1 MRRVK
6 NLVIGGIQS
15 KVFNLIL
22 VTVILLTAAFTAVS
36 VYHNNMLANLAA
48 ESGEKQKTAISDI
61 TDSVMKTVVEQSM
74 GRATELESY
83 LADEMFHGL
92 QTRVQMLGEYATKLL
107 SDPDQYP
114 RVTYAAPDPT
124 REGEIAAQLIVAE
137 GVDIRNTELA
147 DRIGLIANMTDLMNS
162 LYGVSEQT
170 NSCFIA
176 LPDGVFLVTDDRPE
190 AKFDANG
197 TPIGYDPRTRP
208 WYQLAVEKGGIAF
221 TDVETDA
228 FTGDIGIVCAMP
240 VYRDQKLVAVVGSD
254 LFLTSMQAAIQAS
267 DSEGGFQFVV
277 NQNGHVV
284 FSPKTE
290 GILQVEESTEALD
303 LRQSGN
309 EDLSALVSDA
319 LQAETQ
325 VRHIDLDDGSYY
337 MVGSPM
343 GTVGWALI
351 SAFSEQVAAQPITEM
366 QESYEQIQQEA
377 VTTYRSNINRSR
389 NRTLLILLLILLVL
403 LANALVLGKRI
414 VKPLNSITKRIFEL
428 NESNLEFKM
437 EDTFRTGDEI
447 QTLAESFADL
457 SHKTVVYMDQVR
469 NVTAEKERIG
479 TELRMANQ
487 IQESVLPNIFPAFP
501 DREEFDIYATMD
513 PAKEVGGDFYDFFL
527 IDKDHLGIVI
537 ADVSG
542 KGVPAALFMMASK
555 IILQSCAMLGR
566 SPAEILT
573 RTNEAICS
581 NNRMEMFVTVW
592 FGILD
597 LKTGLIT
604 GANAGHEYPAVK
616 RGEGYELFKTKHGM
630 VIGAME
636 NVTYSEYRLQLQP
649 GDRLFLYT
657 DGLPEATDASEE
669 MFGVNRVLDVLNENT
684 QCSVTDTLVR
694 MTEAVSEFVD
704 GAEQFDDLTMLC
716 LEYKGRKVKK
726 EDSETG

>member
-1 MRRVK
+1 M
-6 NLVIGGIQS
+6 IGGIEN
-15 KVFNLIL
+15 KVLNLIL
-22 VTVILLTAAFTAVS
+22 VTVIILAAAFFSVTAYNS
-36 VYHNNMLANLAA
+36 SMLAKLTEQTNQKQLDAITSSTA
-48 ESGEKQKTAISDI
+48 EMIDQVVDGTMARTTQLGALI
-61 TDSVMKTVVEQSM
+61 TD
-74 GRATELESY
+74 ELF
-83 LADEMFHGL
+83 DGL
-92 QTRVQMLGEYATKLL
+92 GVRVNMLGEYAGKLF
-107 SDPDQYP
+107 SGDVDVRPVPYK
-114 RVTYAAPDPT
+114 APDPEK
-124 REGEIAAQLIVAE
+124 EGEVRAQLI
-137 GVDIRNTELA
+137 LA
-147 DRIGLIANMTDLMNS
+147 DGVKLTPHLKQRLGIAANMSDMMIS
-162 LYGVSEQT
+162 LFGASEVT

-176 LPDGVFLVTDDRPE
+176 LPEGVFLVADDRPQSKYDE
-190 AKFDANG
+190 SG
-197 TPIGYDPRTRP
+197 EMISYDPRTRP
-208 WYQLAVEKGGIAF
+208 WYQQAVEAGELIF
-221 TDVETDA
+221 TDTEFDA

-240 VYRDQKLVAVVGSD
+240 VYRDGKLVAVVGSD

-351 SAFSEQVAAQPITEM
+351 SAYSEQVAAQPITEM

-389 NRTLLILLLILLVL
+389 NRTLLILLLILLIL
-403 LANALVLGKRI
+403 LANALILGKKI
-414 VKPLNSITKRIFEL
+414 VKPLNSITQRIFEL

>member
-1 MRRVK
+1 M
-6 NLVIGGIQS
+6 IGGIEN
-15 KVFNLIL
+15 KVLNLIL
-22 VTVILLTAAFTAVS
+22 VTVIILAAAFFSVTAYNS
-36 VYHNNMLANLAA
+36 SMLAKLTEQTNQKQLDAITSSTA
-48 ESGEKQKTAISDI
+48 EMIDQVVDGTMARTTQLGALI
-61 TDSVMKTVVEQSM
+61 TD
-74 GRATELESY
+74 ELF
-83 LADEMFHGL
+83 DGL
-92 QTRVQMLGEYATKLL
+92 GVRVNMLGEYAEKLF
-107 SDPDQYP
+107 SGDVDVRPIPYK
-114 RVTYAAPDPT
+114 APDPEK
-124 REGEIAAQLIVAE
+124 EGEVRAQLI
-137 GVDIRNTELA
+137 LA
-147 DRIGLIANMTDLMNS
+147 DGVKLTPHLKQRLGIAANMSDMMIS
-162 LYGVSEQT
+162 LFGASDVT

-176 LPDGVFLVTDDRPE
+176 LPEGAFLVADDRPQSKYDE
-190 AKFDANG
+190 SG
-197 TPIGYDPRTRP
+197 EMISYDPRTRP
-208 WYQLAVEKGGIAF
+208 WYQQAVEAGELIF
-221 TDVETDA
+221 TDTEIDA

>member
-1 MRRVK
+1 M
-6 NLVIGGIQS
+6 IGGIEN
-15 KVFNLIL
+15 KVLNLIL
-22 VTVILLTAAFTAVS
+22 VTVIILAAAFFSVTAYNS
-36 VYHNNMLANLAA
+36 SMLAKLTEQTNQKQLDAITSSTA
-48 ESGEKQKTAISDI
+48 EMIDQVVDGTMARTTQLGALI
-61 TDSVMKTVVEQSM
+61 TD
-74 GRATELESY
+74 ELF
-83 LADEMFHGL
+83 DGL
-92 QTRVQMLGEYATKLL
+92 GVRVNMLGEYAGKLF
-107 SDPDQYP
+107 SGDVDVRPVPYK
-114 RVTYAAPDPT
+114 APDPEK
-124 REGEIAAQLIVAE
+124 EGEVRAQLI
-137 GVDIRNTELA
+137 LA
-147 DRIGLIANMTDLMNS
+147 DGVKLTPHLKQRLGIAANMSDMMIS
-162 LYGVSEQT
+162 LFGASEVT

-176 LPDGVFLVTDDRPE
+176 LPEGVFLVADDRPQSKYDE
-190 AKFDANG
+190 SG
-197 TPIGYDPRTRP
+197 EMISYDPRTRP
-208 WYQLAVEKGGIAF
+208 WYQQAVEAGELIF
-221 TDVETDA
+221 TDTEIDA

-240 VYRDQKLVAVVGSD
+240 VYRDGKLVAVVGSD

-319 LQAETQ
+319 LKAETQ

-351 SAFSEQVAAQPITEM
+351 SAYSEQVAAQPITEM

-403 LANALVLGKRI
+403 LANALILGKKI
-414 VKPLNSITKRIFEL
+414 VKPLNSITQRIFEL

-597 LKTGLIT
+597 LNTGLIT

>member
-1 MRRVK
+1 M
-6 NLVIGGIQS
+6 IGGIEN
-15 KVFNLIL
+15 KVLNLIL
-22 VTVILLTAAFTAVS
+22 VTVIILAAAFFAVTAYNS
-36 VYHNNMLANLAA
+36 RMLAKLTEQTNQKQLDAITTSTA
-48 ESGEKQKTAISDI
+48 EMIDQVVDSTMARTTELGAKI
-61 TDSVMKTVVEQSM
+61 TD
-74 GRATELESY
+74 EL
-83 LADEMFHGL
+83 FNGL
-92 QTRVQMLGEYATKLL
+92 GVRVNMLGEYAGKLF
-107 SDPDQYP
+107 SGDVDVRPVPYK
-114 RVTYAAPDPT
+114 APDPEK
-124 REGEIAAQLIVAE
+124 EGEVRAQLI
-137 GVDIRNTELA
+137 LA
-147 DRIGLIANMTDLMNS
+147 DGVKLTPHLKQRLGIAANMSDMMIS
-162 LYGVSEQT
+162 LFGASEVT

-176 LPDGVFLVTDDRPE
+176 LPEGAFLVADDRPQSKYDE
-190 AKFDANG
+190 SG
-197 TPIGYDPRTRP
+197 ELISYDPRTRP
-208 WYQLAVEKGGIAF
+208 WYQQAVEAGELIF
-221 TDVETDA
+221 TDTEIDA

-240 VYRDQKLVAVVGSD
+240 VYRDEKLVAVVGSD
-254 LFLTSMQAAIQAS
+254 LFLTTMQAAIQAS
-267 DSEGGFQFVV
+267 DSQGGFQFVV

-309 EDLSALVSDA
+309 EDLAALVSDA
-319 LQAETQ
+319 LKAETQ

-351 SAFSEQVAAQPITEM
+351 SAYSEQVAAQPVTEM

-377 VTTYRSNINRSR
+377 VTTYRSNIKRSR

-403 LANALVLGKRI
+403 LANALVLGKKI

-447 QTLAESFADL
+447 QTLAESFADI

-469 NVTAEKERIG
+469 SVTAEKERIG

-527 IDKDHLGIVI
+527 IDRDHLGIVI

-597 LKTGLIT
+597 LNTGLIT

-616 RGEGYELFKTKHGM
+616 RGDRYELYKTKHGM

-716 LEYKGRKVKK
+716 LEYKGRKVEK

>member
-1 MRRVK
+1 M
-6 NLVIGGIQS
+6 IGGIEN
-15 KVFNLIL
+15 KVLNLIL
-22 VTVILLTAAFTAVS
+22 VTVIILAAAFFSVTAYNS
-36 VYHNNMLANLAA
+36 SMLAKLTEQTNQKQLDAITSSTA
-48 ESGEKQKTAISDI
+48 EMIDQVVDGTMARTTQLGALI
-61 TDSVMKTVVEQSM
+61 TD
-74 GRATELESY
+74 ELF
-83 LADEMFHGL
+83 DGL
-92 QTRVQMLGEYATKLL
+92 GVRVNMLGEYAEKLF
-107 SDPDQYP
+107 SGDVDVRPIPYK
-114 RVTYAAPDPT
+114 APDPEK
-124 REGEIAAQLIVAE
+124 EGEVRAQLI
-137 GVDIRNTELA
+137 LA
-147 DRIGLIANMTDLMNS
+147 DGVKLTPHLKQRLGIAANMSDMMIS
-162 LYGVSEQT
+162 LFGASDVT

-176 LPDGVFLVTDDRPE
+176 LPEGAFLVADDRPRSKYDE
-190 AKFDANG
+190 SG
-197 TPIGYDPRTRP
+197 EMISYDPRTRP
-208 WYQLAVEKGGIAF
+208 WYQQAVEAGELIF
-221 TDVETDA
+221 TDTEIDA

-566 SPAEILT
+566 SPAEVLT

-597 LKTGLIT
+597 LNTGLIT

-616 RGEGYELFKTKHGM
+616 SGDHYELYKTKHGM
-630 VIGAME
+630 VIGAMD
-636 NVTYSEYRLQLQP
+636 NVTYTEHHMQLQP
-649 GDRLFLYT
+649 GDRVFLYT

-669 MFGVNRVLDVLNENT
+669 MFGVKRVLDVLNENP
-684 QCSVTDTLVR
+684 QRSVTDTLVR

-716 LEYKGRKVKK
+716 LEYKGRKATKK
-726 EDSETG
+726 DSETG

>member
-1 MRRVK
+1 
-6 NLVIGGIQS
+6 
-15 KVFNLIL
+15 
-22 VTVILLTAAFTAVS
+22 
-36 VYHNNMLANLAA
+36 
-48 ESGEKQKTAISDI
+48 
-61 TDSVMKTVVEQSM
+61 
-74 GRATELESY
+74 
-83 LADEMFHGL
+83 
-92 QTRVQMLGEYATKLL
+92 
-107 SDPDQYP
+107 
-114 RVTYAAPDPT
+114 
-124 REGEIAAQLIVAE
+124 
-137 GVDIRNTELA
+137 
-147 DRIGLIANMTDLMNS
+147 
-162 LYGVSEQT
+162 
-170 NSCFIA
+170 
-176 LPDGVFLVTDDRPE
+176 
-190 AKFDANG
+190 
-197 TPIGYDPRTRP
+197 
-208 WYQLAVEKGGIAF
+208 
-221 TDVETDA
+221 
-228 FTGDIGIVCAMP
+228 
-240 VYRDQKLVAVVGSD
+240 
-254 LFLTSMQAAIQAS
+254 
-267 DSEGGFQFVV
+267 
-277 NQNGHVV
+277 
-284 FSPKTE
+284 
-290 GILQVEESTEALD
+290 
-303 LRQSGN
+303 
-309 EDLSALVSDA
+309 
-319 LQAETQ
+319 
-325 VRHIDLDDGSYY
+325 
-337 MVGSPM
+337 M

-351 SAFSEQVAAQPITEM
+351 SAYSEQVAAQPITEM

-389 NRTLLILLLILLVL
+389 NRTLLILLLILLIL
-403 LANALVLGKRI
+403 LANALILGKKI
-414 VKPLNSITKRIFEL
+414 VKPLNSITQRIFEL

>member
-1 MRRVK
+1 M
-6 NLVIGGIQS
+6 IGGIEN
-15 KVFNLIL
+15 KVLNLIL
-22 VTVILLTAAFTAVS
+22 VTVIILAAAFFSVTAYNS
-36 VYHNNMLANLAA
+36 SMLAKLTEQTNQKQLDAITSSTA
-48 ESGEKQKTAISDI
+48 EMIDQVVDGTMARTTQLGALI
-61 TDSVMKTVVEQSM
+61 TD
-74 GRATELESY
+74 ELF
-83 LADEMFHGL
+83 DGL
-92 QTRVQMLGEYATKLL
+92 GVRVNMLGEYAGKLF
-107 SDPDQYP
+107 SGDVDVRPVPYK
-114 RVTYAAPDPT
+114 APDPEK
-124 REGEIAAQLIVAE
+124 EGEVRAQLI
-137 GVDIRNTELA
+137 LA
-147 DRIGLIANMTDLMNS
+147 DGVKLTPHLKQRLGIAANMSDMMIS
-162 LYGVSEQT
+162 LFGASEVT

-176 LPDGVFLVTDDRPE
+176 LPEGVFLVADDRPQSKYDE
-190 AKFDANG
+190 SG
-197 TPIGYDPRTRP
+197 EMISYDPRTRP
-208 WYQLAVEKGGIAF
+208 WYQQAVEAGELIF
-221 TDVETDA
+221 TDTEFDA

-240 VYRDQKLVAVVGSD
+240 VYRDGKLVAVVGSD

-319 LQAETQ
+319 LKAETQ

-351 SAFSEQVAAQPITEM
+351 SAYSEQVAAQPITEM

-403 LANALVLGKRI
+403 LANALILGKKI
-414 VKPLNSITKRIFEL
+414 VKPLNSITQRIFEL

>member
-1 MRRVK
+1 M
-6 NLVIGGIQS
+6 IGGIEN
-15 KVFNLIL
+15 KVLNLIL
-22 VTVILLTAAFTAVS
+22 VTVIILAAAFFSVTAYNS
-36 VYHNNMLANLAA
+36 SMLAKLTEQTNQKQLDAITSSTA
-48 ESGEKQKTAISDI
+48 EMIDQVVDGTMARTTQLGALI
-61 TDSVMKTVVEQSM
+61 TD
-74 GRATELESY
+74 ELF
-83 LADEMFHGL
+83 DGL
-92 QTRVQMLGEYATKLL
+92 GVRVNMLGEYAGKLF
-107 SDPDQYP
+107 SGDVDVRPVPYK
-114 RVTYAAPDPT
+114 APDPEK
-124 REGEIAAQLIVAE
+124 EGEVRAQLI
-137 GVDIRNTELA
+137 LA
-147 DRIGLIANMTDLMNS
+147 DGVKLTPHLKQRLGIAANMSDMMIS
-162 LYGVSEQT
+162 LFGASEVT

-176 LPDGVFLVTDDRPE
+176 LPEGVFLVADDRPQSKYDE
-190 AKFDANG
+190 SG
-197 TPIGYDPRTRP
+197 EMISYDPRTRP
-208 WYQLAVEKGGIAF
+208 WYQQAVEAGELIF
-221 TDVETDA
+221 TDTEIDA

-240 VYRDQKLVAVVGSD
+240 VYRDGKLVAVVGSD

-319 LQAETQ
+319 LKAETQ

-351 SAFSEQVAAQPITEM
+351 SAYSEQVAAQPITEM

-403 LANALVLGKRI
+403 LANALILGKKI
-414 VKPLNSITKRIFEL
+414 VKPLNSITQRIFEL

>member
-1 MRRVK
+1 M
-6 NLVIGGIQS
+6 IGGIEN
-15 KVFNLIL
+15 KVLNLIL
-22 VTVILLTAAFTAVS
+22 VTVIILAAAFFSVTAYNS
-36 VYHNNMLANLAA
+36 SMLAKLTEQTNQKQLDAITSSTA
-48 ESGEKQKTAISDI
+48 EMIDQVVDGTMARTTQLGALI
-61 TDSVMKTVVEQSM
+61 TD
-74 GRATELESY
+74 ELF
-83 LADEMFHGL
+83 DGL
-92 QTRVQMLGEYATKLL
+92 GVRVNMLGEYAEKLF
-107 SDPDQYP
+107 SGDVDVRPIPYK
-114 RVTYAAPDPT
+114 APDPEK
-124 REGEIAAQLIVAE
+124 EGEVRAQLI
-137 GVDIRNTELA
+137 LA
-147 DRIGLIANMTDLMNS
+147 DGVKLTPHLKQRLGIAANMSDMMIS
-162 LYGVSEQT
+162 LFGASDVT

-176 LPDGVFLVTDDRPE
+176 LPEGAFLVADDRPRSKYDE
-190 AKFDANG
+190 SG
-197 TPIGYDPRTRP
+197 EMISYDPRTRP
-208 WYQLAVEKGGIAF
+208 WYQQAVEAGELIF
-221 TDVETDA
+221 TDTEIDA

-414 VKPLNSITKRIFEL
+414 VKPLNMITKRIFEL

-447 QTLAESFADL
+447 QTLAESFADI
-457 SHKTVVYMDQVR
+457 SHKTVAYMDQVR

-566 SPAEILT
+566 SPAEVLT

-597 LKTGLIT
+597 LNTGLIT

-616 RGEGYELFKTKHGM
+616 SGDHYELYKTKHGM
-630 VIGAME
+630 VIGAMD
-636 NVTYSEYRLQLQP
+636 NVTYTEHHMQLQP
-649 GDRLFLYT
+649 GDRVFLYT

-669 MFGVNRVLDVLNENT
+669 MFGVKRVLDVLNENP
-684 QCSVTDTLVR
+684 QRIVTDTLLR

-716 LEYKGRKVKK
+716 LEYKGRKATKK
-726 EDSETG
+726 DSETG

>member
-1 MRRVK
+1 M
-6 NLVIGGIQS
+6 IGGIEN
-15 KVFNLIL
+15 KVLNLIL
-22 VTVILLTAAFTAVS
+22 VTVIILAAAFFSVTAYNS
-36 VYHNNMLANLAA
+36 SMLAKLTEQTNQKQLDAITSSTA
-48 ESGEKQKTAISDI
+48 EMIDQVVDGTMARTTQLGALI
-61 TDSVMKTVVEQSM
+61 TD
-74 GRATELESY
+74 ELF
-83 LADEMFHGL
+83 DGL
-92 QTRVQMLGEYATKLL
+92 GVRVNMLGEYAGKLFL
-107 SDPDQYP
+107 SDMM
-114 RVTYAAPDPT
+114 
-124 REGEIAAQLIVAE
+124 I
-137 GVDIRNTELA
+137 
-147 DRIGLIANMTDLMNS
+147 S
-162 LYGVSEQT
+162 LFGASEVT

-176 LPDGVFLVTDDRPE
+176 LPEGVFLVADDRPQSKYDE
-190 AKFDANG
+190 SG
-197 TPIGYDPRTRP
+197 EMISYDPRTRP
-208 WYQLAVEKGGIAF
+208 WYQQAVEAGELIF
-221 TDVETDA
+221 TDTEIDA

-240 VYRDQKLVAVVGSD
+240 VYRDGKLVAVVGSD

-319 LQAETQ
+319 LKAETQ

-351 SAFSEQVAAQPITEM
+351 SAYSEQVAAQPITEM

-403 LANALVLGKRI
+403 LANALILGKKI
-414 VKPLNSITKRIFEL
+414 VKPLNSITQRIFEL

>member
-1 MRRVK
+1 M
-6 NLVIGGIQS
+6 IGGIEN
-15 KVFNLIL
+15 KVLNLIL
-22 VTVILLTAAFTAVS
+22 VTVIILAAAFFSVTAYNS
-36 VYHNNMLANLAA
+36 SMLAKLTEQTNQKQLDAITSSTA
-48 ESGEKQKTAISDI
+48 EMIDQVVDGTMARTTQLGALI
-61 TDSVMKTVVEQSM
+61 TD
-74 GRATELESY
+74 ELF
-83 LADEMFHGL
+83 DGL
-92 QTRVQMLGEYATKLL
+92 GVRVNMLGEYAGKLF
-107 SDPDQYP
+107 SGDVDVRPVPYK
-114 RVTYAAPDPT
+114 APDPEK
-124 REGEIAAQLIVAE
+124 EGEVRAQLI
-137 GVDIRNTELA
+137 LA
-147 DRIGLIANMTDLMNS
+147 DGVKLTPHLKQRLGIAANMSDMMIS
-162 LYGVSEQT
+162 LFGASEVT

-176 LPDGVFLVTDDRPE
+176 LPEGVFLVADDRPQSKYDE
-190 AKFDANG
+190 SG
-197 TPIGYDPRTRP
+197 EMISYDPRTRP
-208 WYQLAVEKGGIAF
+208 WYQQAVEAGELIF
-221 TDVETDA
+221 TDTEIDA

-240 VYRDQKLVAVVGSD
+240 VYRDGKLVAVVGSD

-319 LQAETQ
+319 LKAETP

-351 SAFSEQVAAQPITEM
+351 SAYSEQVAAQPITEM

-403 LANALVLGKRI
+403 LANALILGKKI
-414 VKPLNSITKRIFEL
+414 VKPLNSITQRIFEL

>member
-1 MRRVK
+1 M
-6 NLVIGGIQS
+6 IGGIEN
-15 KVFNLIL
+15 KVLNLIL
-22 VTVILLTAAFTAVS
+22 VTVIILAAAFFAVTAYNS
-36 VYHNNMLANLAA
+36 RMLAKLTEQTNQ
-48 ESGEKQKTAISDI
+48 KQLDAITTSTAQMIDQVVDSTMAQTTELGAKI
-61 TDSVMKTVVEQSM
+61 TD
-74 GRATELESY
+74 EL
-83 LADEMFHGL
+83 FNGL
-92 QTRVQMLGEYATKLL
+92 GVRVNMLGEYAGKLF
-107 SDPDQYP
+107 SGDVDVRPVPYK
-114 RVTYAAPDPT
+114 APDPEK
-124 REGEIAAQLIVAE
+124 EGEVRAQLI
-137 GVDIRNTELA
+137 LA
-147 DRIGLIANMTDLMNS
+147 DGVKMTPHLKQRLGIAANMSDMMIS
-162 LYGVSEQT
+162 LFGASEVT

-176 LPDGVFLVTDDRPE
+176 LPEGAFLVADDRPQSKYDDSGE
-190 AKFDANG
+190 L
-197 TPIGYDPRTRP
+197 ISYDPRTRP
-208 WYQLAVEKGGIAF
+208 WYQQAVEAGELIF
-221 TDVETDA
+221 TDTEIDA

-240 VYRDQKLVAVVGSD
+240 VYRDGKLVAVVGSD
-254 LFLTSMQAAIQAS
+254 LFLTTMQAAIQAS
-267 DSEGGFQFVV
+267 DSDGGFQFVV

-309 EDLSALVSDA
+309 EDLSALVSEA
-319 LQAETQ
+319 LEAETQ
-325 VRHIDLDDGSYY
+325 VKHVDLDDGSYY

-351 SAFSEQVAAQPITEM
+351 SAFSEQVAAQPVTEM

-377 VTTYRSNINRSR
+377 VATYRSNINRSR
-389 NRTLLILLLILLVL
+389 NRTLLILLLILLAL
-403 LANALVLGKRI
+403 LANALVLGKKI
-414 VKPLNSITKRIFEL
+414 VKPLNTITKRIFEL

-527 IDKDHLGIVI
+527 IDRDHLGIVI

-616 RGEGYELFKTKHGM
+616 RGDRYELYKTKHGM

-636 NVTYSEYRLQLQP
+636 NVTYSEYRMQMQP

-657 DGLPEATDASEE
+657 DGLPEATDASEQ

-694 MTEAVSEFVD
+694 MAEAVSEFVD

>member
-1 MRRVK
+1 M
-6 NLVIGGIQS
+6 IGGIEN
-15 KVFNLIL
+15 KVLNLIL
-22 VTVILLTAAFTAVS
+22 VTVIILAAAFFSVTAYNS
-36 VYHNNMLANLAA
+36 SMLAKLTEQTNQKQLDAITSSTA
-48 ESGEKQKTAISDI
+48 EMIDQVVDGTMARTTQLGALI
-61 TDSVMKTVVEQSM
+61 TD
-74 GRATELESY
+74 ELF
-83 LADEMFHGL
+83 DGL
-92 QTRVQMLGEYATKLL
+92 GVRVNMLGEYAGKLF
-107 SDPDQYP
+107 SGDVDVRPVPYK
-114 RVTYAAPDPT
+114 APDPEK
-124 REGEIAAQLIVAE
+124 EGEVRAQLI
-137 GVDIRNTELA
+137 LA
-147 DRIGLIANMTDLMNS
+147 DGVKLTPHLKQRLGIAANMSDMMIS
-162 LYGVSEQT
+162 LFGASEVT

-176 LPDGVFLVTDDRPE
+176 LPEGVFLVADDRPQSKYDE
-190 AKFDANG
+190 SG
-197 TPIGYDPRTRP
+197 EMISYDPRTRP
-208 WYQLAVEKGGIAF
+208 WYQQAVEAGELIF
-221 TDVETDA
+221 TDTEIDA

-240 VYRDQKLVAVVGSD
+240 VYRDGKLVAVVGSD

-319 LQAETQ
+319 LKAETQ

-351 SAFSEQVAAQPITEM
+351 SAYSEQVAAQPITEM

-403 LANALVLGKRI
+403 LANALILGKKI
-414 VKPLNSITKRIFEL
+414 VKPLNSITQRIFEL

-566 SPAEILT
+566 SPAEVLT

-597 LKTGLIT
+597 LNTGLIT

-616 RGEGYELFKTKHGM
+616 RGDAYELYKTKHGM

>member
-1 MRRVK
+1 M
-6 NLVIGGIQS
+6 IGGIEN
-15 KVFNLIL
+15 KVLNLIL
-22 VTVILLTAAFTAVS
+22 VTVIILAAAFFSVTAYNS
-36 VYHNNMLANLAA
+36 SMLAKLTEQTNQKQLDAITSSTA
-48 ESGEKQKTAISDI
+48 EMIDQVVDGTMARTTQLGALI
-61 TDSVMKTVVEQSM
+61 TD
-74 GRATELESY
+74 ELF
-83 LADEMFHGL
+83 DGL
-92 QTRVQMLGEYATKLL
+92 GVRVNMLGEYAEKLF
-107 SDPDQYP
+107 SGDVDVRPIPYK
-114 RVTYAAPDPT
+114 APDPEK
-124 REGEIAAQLIVAE
+124 EGEVRAQLI
-137 GVDIRNTELA
+137 LA
-147 DRIGLIANMTDLMNS
+147 DGVKLTPHLKQRLGIAANMSDMMIS
-162 LYGVSEQT
+162 LFGASDVT

-176 LPDGVFLVTDDRPE
+176 LPEGAFLVADDRPQSKYDE
-190 AKFDANG
+190 SG
-197 TPIGYDPRTRP
+197 EMISYDPRTRP
-208 WYQLAVEKGGIAF
+208 WYQQAVEAGELIF
-221 TDVETDA
+221 TDTEIDA

-414 VKPLNSITKRIFEL
+414 VKPLNMITKRIFEL

-457 SHKTVVYMDQVR
+457 SHKTVAYMDQVR

-566 SPAEILT
+566 SPAEVLT

-597 LKTGLIT
+597 LNTGLIT

-616 RGEGYELFKTKHGM
+616 RGDAYELYKTKHGM

>member
-1 MRRVK
+1 M
-6 NLVIGGIQS
+6 IGGIEN
-15 KVFNLIL
+15 KVLNLIL
-22 VTVILLTAAFTAVS
+22 VTVIILAAAFFSVTAYNS
-36 VYHNNMLANLAA
+36 SMLAKLTEQTNQKQLDAITSSTA
-48 ESGEKQKTAISDI
+48 EMIDQVVDGTMARTTQLGALI
-61 TDSVMKTVVEQSM
+61 TD
-74 GRATELESY
+74 ELF
-83 LADEMFHGL
+83 DGL
-92 QTRVQMLGEYATKLL
+92 GVRVNMLGEYAEKLF
-107 SDPDQYP
+107 SGDVDVRPIPYK
-114 RVTYAAPDPT
+114 APDPEK
-124 REGEIAAQLIVAE
+124 EGEVRAQLI
-137 GVDIRNTELA
+137 LA
-147 DRIGLIANMTDLMNS
+147 DGVKLTPHLKQRLGIAANMSDMMIS
-162 LYGVSEQT
+162 LFGASDVT

-176 LPDGVFLVTDDRPE
+176 LPEGAFLVADDRPQSKYDE
-190 AKFDANG
+190 SG
-197 TPIGYDPRTRP
+197 EMISYDPRTRP
-208 WYQLAVEKGGIAF
+208 WYQQAVEAGELIF
-221 TDVETDA
+221 TDTEIDA

-325 VRHIDLDDGSYY
+325 VRHIDLDDGSYF

-403 LANALVLGKRI
+403 LANALILGKKI
-414 VKPLNSITKRIFEL
+414 VKPLNSITQRIFEL

>member
-1 MRRVK
+1 
-6 NLVIGGIQS
+6 
-15 KVFNLIL
+15 
-22 VTVILLTAAFTAVS
+22 
-36 VYHNNMLANLAA
+36 MLAKLTEQTNQKQLDAITSSTA
-48 ESGEKQKTAISDI
+48 EMIDQVVDGTMARTTQLGALI
-61 TDSVMKTVVEQSM
+61 TD
-74 GRATELESY
+74 ELF
-83 LADEMFHGL
+83 DGL
-92 QTRVQMLGEYATKLL
+92 GVRVNMLGEYAGKLF
-107 SDPDQYP
+107 SGDVDVRPVPYK
-114 RVTYAAPDPT
+114 APDPEK
-124 REGEIAAQLIVAE
+124 EGEVRAQLI
-137 GVDIRNTELA
+137 LA
-147 DRIGLIANMTDLMNS
+147 DGVKLTPHLKQRLGIAANMSDMMIS
-162 LYGVSEQT
+162 LFGASEVT

-176 LPDGVFLVTDDRPE
+176 LPEGVFLVADDRPQSKYDE
-190 AKFDANG
+190 SG
-197 TPIGYDPRTRP
+197 EMISYDPRTRP
-208 WYQLAVEKGGIAF
+208 WYQQAVEAGELIF
-221 TDVETDA
+221 TDTEIDA

-240 VYRDQKLVAVVGSD
+240 VYRDGKLVAVVGSD

-325 VRHIDLDDGSYY
+325 VRHIDLDDGSYF

-403 LANALVLGKRI
+403 LANALILGKKI
-414 VKPLNSITKRIFEL
+414 VKPLNSITQRIFEL

-581 NNRMEMFVTVW
+581 NNRMERFVTVW

>member
-1 MRRVK
+1 M
-6 NLVIGGIQS
+6 IGGIEN
-15 KVFNLIL
+15 KVLNLIL
-22 VTVILLTAAFTAVS
+22 VTVIILAAAFFSVTAYNS
-36 VYHNNMLANLAA
+36 SMLAKLTEQTNQKQLDAITSSTA
-48 ESGEKQKTAISDI
+48 EMIDQVVDGTMARTTQLGALI
-61 TDSVMKTVVEQSM
+61 TD
-74 GRATELESY
+74 ELF
-83 LADEMFHGL
+83 DGL
-92 QTRVQMLGEYATKLL
+92 GVRVNMLGEYAEKLF
-107 SDPDQYP
+107 SGDVDVRPIPYK
-114 RVTYAAPDPT
+114 APDPEK
-124 REGEIAAQLIVAE
+124 EGEVRAQLI
-137 GVDIRNTELA
+137 LA
-147 DRIGLIANMTDLMNS
+147 DGVKLTPHLKQRLGIAANMSDMMIS
-162 LYGVSEQT
+162 LFGASDVT

-176 LPDGVFLVTDDRPE
+176 LPEGAFLVADDRPRSKYDE
-190 AKFDANG
+190 SG
-197 TPIGYDPRTRP
+197 EMISYDPRTRP
-208 WYQLAVEKGGIAF
+208 WYQQAVEAGELIF
-221 TDVETDA
+221 TDTEIDA

-414 VKPLNSITKRIFEL
+414 VKPLNMITKRIFEL

-566 SPAEILT
+566 SPAEVLT

-597 LKTGLIT
+597 LNTGLIT

-616 RGEGYELFKTKHGM
+616 SGDHYELYKTKHGM
-630 VIGAME
+630 VIGAMD
-636 NVTYSEYRLQLQP
+636 NVTYTEHHMQLQP
-649 GDRLFLYT
+649 GDRVFLYT

-669 MFGVNRVLDVLNENT
+669 MFGVKRVLDVLNENP
-684 QCSVTDTLVR
+684 QRSVTDTLVR

-716 LEYKGRKVKK
+716 LEYKGRKATKK
-726 EDSETG
+726 DSETG

>member
-1 MRRVK
+1 M
-6 NLVIGGIQS
+6 IGGIEN
-15 KVFNLIL
+15 KVLNLIL
-22 VTVILLTAAFTAVS
+22 VTVIILAAAFFSVTAYNS
-36 VYHNNMLANLAA
+36 SMLAKLTEQTNQKQLDAITSSTA
-48 ESGEKQKTAISDI
+48 EMIDQVVDGTMARTTQLGALI
-61 TDSVMKTVVEQSM
+61 TD
-74 GRATELESY
+74 ELF
-83 LADEMFHGL
+83 DGL
-92 QTRVQMLGEYATKLL
+92 GVRVNMLGEYAGKLF
-107 SDPDQYP
+107 SGDVDVRPVPYK
-114 RVTYAAPDPT
+114 APDPEK
-124 REGEIAAQLIVAE
+124 EGEVRAQLI
-137 GVDIRNTELA
+137 LA
-147 DRIGLIANMTDLMNS
+147 DGVKLTPHLKQRLGIAANMSDMMIS
-162 LYGVSEQT
+162 LFGASDVT

-176 LPDGVFLVTDDRPE
+176 LPEGAFLVADDRPQSKYDE
-190 AKFDANG
+190 SG
-197 TPIGYDPRTRP
+197 EMISYDPRTRP
-208 WYQLAVEKGGIAF
+208 WYQQAVEAGELIF
-221 TDVETDA
+221 TDTEIDA

-240 VYRDQKLVAVVGSD
+240 VYRDGKLVAVVGSD

-319 LQAETQ
+319 LKAETQ

-351 SAFSEQVAAQPITEM
+351 SAYSEQVAAQPITEM

-403 LANALVLGKRI
+403 LANALILGKKI
-414 VKPLNSITKRIFEL
+414 VKPLNSITQRIFEL

>member
-1 MRRVK
+1 MRKIR
-6 NLVIGGIQS
+6 NLVIGGIEN
-15 KVFNLIL
+15 KVLNLIL
-22 VTVILLTAAFTAVS
+22 VTVIILAAAFFSVTAYNS
-36 VYHNNMLANLAA
+36 SMLAKLTEQTNQKQLDAITSSTA
-48 ESGEKQKTAISDI
+48 EMIDQVVDGTMARTTQLGALI
-61 TDSVMKTVVEQSM
+61 TD
-74 GRATELESY
+74 ELF
-83 LADEMFHGL
+83 DGL
-92 QTRVQMLGEYATKLL
+92 GVRVNMLGEYAGKLF
-107 SDPDQYP
+107 SGDVDVRPVPYK
-114 RVTYAAPDPT
+114 APDPEK
-124 REGEIAAQLIVAE
+124 EGEVRAQLI
-137 GVDIRNTELA
+137 LA
-147 DRIGLIANMTDLMNS
+147 DGVKLTPHLKQRLGIAANMSDMMIS
-162 LYGVSEQT
+162 LFGASDVT

-176 LPDGVFLVTDDRPE
+176 LPEGAFLVADDRPRSKYDE
-190 AKFDANG
+190 SG
-197 TPIGYDPRTRP
+197 EMISYDPRTRP
-208 WYQLAVEKGGIAF
+208 WYQQAVEAGELIF
-221 TDVETDA
+221 TDTEIDA

-240 VYRDQKLVAVVGSD
+240 VYRDGKLVAVVGSD

-319 LQAETQ
+319 LKAETQ

-351 SAFSEQVAAQPITEM
+351 SAYSEQVAAQPITEM

-403 LANALVLGKRI
+403 LANALILGKKI
-414 VKPLNSITKRIFEL
+414 VKPLNSITQRIFEL

-527 IDKDHLGIVI
+527 IDKDRLGIVI

>member
-1 MRRVK
+1 M
-6 NLVIGGIQS
+6 IGGIEN
-15 KVFNLIL
+15 KVLNLIL
-22 VTVILLTAAFTAVS
+22 VTVIILAAAFFSVTAYNS
-36 VYHNNMLANLAA
+36 SMLAKLTEQTNQKQLDAITSSTA
-48 ESGEKQKTAISDI
+48 EMIDQVVDGTMARTTQLGALI
-61 TDSVMKTVVEQSM
+61 TD
-74 GRATELESY
+74 ELF
-83 LADEMFHGL
+83 DGL
-92 QTRVQMLGEYATKLL
+92 GVRVNMLGEYAEKLF
-107 SDPDQYP
+107 SGDVDVRPIPYK
-114 RVTYAAPDPT
+114 APDPEK
-124 REGEIAAQLIVAE
+124 EGEVRAQLI
-137 GVDIRNTELA
+137 LA
-147 DRIGLIANMTDLMNS
+147 DGVKLTPHLKQRLGIAANMSDMMIS
-162 LYGVSEQT
+162 LFGASDVT

-176 LPDGVFLVTDDRPE
+176 LPEGAFLVADDRPRSKYDE
-190 AKFDANG
+190 SG
-197 TPIGYDPRTRP
+197 EMISYDPRTRP
-208 WYQLAVEKGGIAF
+208 WYQQAVEAGELIF
-221 TDVETDA
+221 TDTEIDA

-457 SHKTVVYMDQVR
+457 SHKTVAYMDQVR

>member
-1 MRRVK
+1 M
-6 NLVIGGIQS
+6 IGGIEN
-15 KVFNLIL
+15 KVLNLIL
-22 VTVILLTAAFTAVS
+22 VTVIILAAAFFSVTAYNS
-36 VYHNNMLANLAA
+36 SMLAKLTEQTNQKQLDAITSSTA
-48 ESGEKQKTAISDI
+48 EMIDQVVDGTMARTTQLGALI
-61 TDSVMKTVVEQSM
+61 TD
-74 GRATELESY
+74 ELF
-83 LADEMFHGL
+83 DGL
-92 QTRVQMLGEYATKLL
+92 GVRVNMLGEYAEKLF
-107 SDPDQYP
+107 SGDVDVRPIPYK
-114 RVTYAAPDPT
+114 APDPEK
-124 REGEIAAQLIVAE
+124 EGEVRAQLI
-137 GVDIRNTELA
+137 LA
-147 DRIGLIANMTDLMNS
+147 DGVKLTPHLKQRLGIAANMSDMMIS
-162 LYGVSEQT
+162 LFGASDVT

-176 LPDGVFLVTDDRPE
+176 LPEGAFLVADDRPRSKYDE
-190 AKFDANG
+190 SG
-197 TPIGYDPRTRP
+197 EMISYDPRTRP
-208 WYQLAVEKGGIAF
+208 WYQQAVEAGELIF
-221 TDVETDA
+221 TDTEIDA

-403 LANALVLGKRI
+403 LANALILGKKI
-414 VKPLNSITKRIFEL
+414 VKPLNSITQRIFEL

-566 SPAEILT
+566 SPAEVLT

-597 LKTGLIT
+597 LNTGLIT

-616 RGEGYELFKTKHGM
+616 SGDHYELYKTKHGM
-630 VIGAME
+630 VIGAMD
-636 NVTYSEYRLQLQP
+636 NVTYTEHHMQLQP
-649 GDRLFLYT
+649 GDRVFLYT

-669 MFGVNRVLDVLNENT
+669 MFGVKRVLDVLNENP
-684 QCSVTDTLVR
+684 QRSVTDTLVR

-716 LEYKGRKVKK
+716 LEYKGRKATKK
-726 EDSETG
+726 DSETG

>member
-1 MRRVK
+1 M
-6 NLVIGGIQS
+6 IGGIEN
-15 KVFNLIL
+15 KVLNLIL
-22 VTVILLTAAFTAVS
+22 VTVIILAAAFFSVTAYNS
-36 VYHNNMLANLAA
+36 SMLAKLTEQTNQKQLDAITSSTA
-48 ESGEKQKTAISDI
+48 EMIDQVVDGTMARTTQLGALI
-61 TDSVMKTVVEQSM
+61 TD
-74 GRATELESY
+74 ELF
-83 LADEMFHGL
+83 DGL
-92 QTRVQMLGEYATKLL
+92 GVRVNMLGEYAEKLF
-107 SDPDQYP
+107 SGDVDVRPIPYK
-114 RVTYAAPDPT
+114 APDPEK
-124 REGEIAAQLIVAE
+124 EGEVRAQLI
-137 GVDIRNTELA
+137 LA
-147 DRIGLIANMTDLMNS
+147 DGVKLTPHLKQRLGIAANMSDMMIS
-162 LYGVSEQT
+162 LFGASDVT

-176 LPDGVFLVTDDRPE
+176 LPEGAFLVADDRPQSKYDE
-190 AKFDANG
+190 SG
-197 TPIGYDPRTRP
+197 EMISYDPRTRP
-208 WYQLAVEKGGIAF
+208 WYQQAVEAGELIF
-221 TDVETDA
+221 TDTEIDA

-597 LKTGLIT
+597 LNTGLIT

-616 RGEGYELFKTKHGM
+616 RGDAYELYKTKHGM

>member
-1 MRRVK
+1 M
-6 NLVIGGIQS
+6 IGGIEN
-15 KVFNLIL
+15 KVLNLIL
-22 VTVILLTAAFTAVS
+22 VTVIILAAAFFSVTAYNS
-36 VYHNNMLANLAA
+36 SMLAKLTEQTNQKQLDAITSSTA
-48 ESGEKQKTAISDI
+48 EMIDQVVDGTMARTTQLGALI
-61 TDSVMKTVVEQSM
+61 TD
-74 GRATELESY
+74 ELF
-83 LADEMFHGL
+83 DGL
-92 QTRVQMLGEYATKLL
+92 GVRVNMLGEYAEKLF
-107 SDPDQYP
+107 SGDVDVRPIPYK
-114 RVTYAAPDPT
+114 APDPEK
-124 REGEIAAQLIVAE
+124 EGEVRAQLI
-137 GVDIRNTELA
+137 LA
-147 DRIGLIANMTDLMNS
+147 DGVKLTPHLKQRLGIAANMSDMMIS
-162 LYGVSEQT
+162 LFGASDVT

-176 LPDGVFLVTDDRPE
+176 LPEGAFLVADDRPQSKYDE
-190 AKFDANG
+190 SG
-197 TPIGYDPRTRP
+197 EMISYDPRTRP
-208 WYQLAVEKGGIAF
+208 WYQQAVEAGELIF
-221 TDVETDA
+221 TDTEIDA

-240 VYRDQKLVAVVGSD
+240 VYRDGKLVAVVGSD

-325 VRHIDLDDGSYY
+325 VRHIDLDDGSYF

-414 VKPLNSITKRIFEL
+414 VK

-447 QTLAESFADL
+447 QTLAESFADI
-457 SHKTVVYMDQVR
+457 SHKTVAYMDQVR

-597 LKTGLIT
+597 LNTGLIT

>member
-1 MRRVK
+1 MRKIR
-6 NLVIGGIQS
+6 NLVIGGIEN
-15 KVFNLIL
+15 KVLNLIL
-22 VTVILLTAAFTAVS
+22 VTVIILAAAFFSVTAYNS
-36 VYHNNMLANLAA
+36 SMLAKLTEQTNQKQLDAITSSTA
-48 ESGEKQKTAISDI
+48 EMIDQVVDGTMARTTQLGALI
-61 TDSVMKTVVEQSM
+61 TD
-74 GRATELESY
+74 ELF
-83 LADEMFHGL
+83 DGL
-92 QTRVQMLGEYATKLL
+92 GVRVNMLGEYAGKLF
-107 SDPDQYP
+107 SGDVDVRPVPYK
-114 RVTYAAPDPT
+114 APDPEK
-124 REGEIAAQLIVAE
+124 EGEVRAQLI
-137 GVDIRNTELA
+137 LA
-147 DRIGLIANMTDLMNS
+147 DGVKLTPHLKQRLGIAANMSDMMIS
-162 LYGVSEQT
+162 LFGASEVT

-176 LPDGVFLVTDDRPE
+176 LPEGVFLVADDRPQSKYDE
-190 AKFDANG
+190 SG
-197 TPIGYDPRTRP
+197 EMISYDPRTRP
-208 WYQLAVEKGGIAF
+208 WYQQAVEAGELIF
-221 TDVETDA
+221 TDTEIDA

-240 VYRDQKLVAVVGSD
+240 VYRDGKLVAVVGSD

-319 LQAETQ
+319 LKAETQ

>member
-1 MRRVK
+1 MRKIR
-6 NLVIGGIQS
+6 NLVIGGIEN
-15 KVFNLIL
+15 KVLNLIL
-22 VTVILLTAAFTAVS
+22 VTVIILAAAFFSVTAYNS
-36 VYHNNMLANLAA
+36 SMLAKLTEQTNQKQLDAITSSTA
-48 ESGEKQKTAISDI
+48 EMIDQVVDGTMARTTQLGALI
-61 TDSVMKTVVEQSM
+61 TD
-74 GRATELESY
+74 ELF
-83 LADEMFHGL
+83 DGL
-92 QTRVQMLGEYATKLL
+92 GVRVNMLGEYAEKLF
-107 SDPDQYP
+107 SGDVDVRPIPYK
-114 RVTYAAPDPT
+114 APDPEK
-124 REGEIAAQLIVAE
+124 EGEVRAQLI
-137 GVDIRNTELA
+137 LA
-147 DRIGLIANMTDLMNS
+147 DGVKLTPHLKQRLGIAANMSDMMIS
-162 LYGVSEQT
+162 LFGASDVT

-176 LPDGVFLVTDDRPE
+176 LPEGAFLVADDRPQSKYDE
-190 AKFDANG
+190 SG
-197 TPIGYDPRTRP
+197 EMISYDPRTRP
-208 WYQLAVEKGGIAF
+208 WYQQAVEAGELIF
-221 TDVETDA
+221 TDTEIDA

-351 SAFSEQVAAQPITEM
+351 SAYSEQVAAQPITEM

>member
-1 MRRVK
+1 M
-6 NLVIGGIQS
+6 IGGIEN
-15 KVFNLIL
+15 KVLNLIL
-22 VTVILLTAAFTAVS
+22 VTVIILAAAFFSVTAYNS
-36 VYHNNMLANLAA
+36 SMLAKLTEQTNQKQLDAITSSTA
-48 ESGEKQKTAISDI
+48 EMIDQVVDGTMARTTQLGALI
-61 TDSVMKTVVEQSM
+61 TD
-74 GRATELESY
+74 ELF
-83 LADEMFHGL
+83 DGL
-92 QTRVQMLGEYATKLL
+92 GVRVNMLGEYAEKLF
-107 SDPDQYP
+107 SGDVDVRPIPYK
-114 RVTYAAPDPT
+114 APDPEK
-124 REGEIAAQLIVAE
+124 EGEVRAQLI
-137 GVDIRNTELA
+137 LA
-147 DRIGLIANMTDLMNS
+147 DGVKLTPHLKQRLGIAANMSDMMIS
-162 LYGVSEQT
+162 LFGASDVT

-176 LPDGVFLVTDDRPE
+176 LPEGAFLVADDRPRSKYDE
-190 AKFDANG
+190 SG
-197 TPIGYDPRTRP
+197 EMISYDPRTRP
-208 WYQLAVEKGGIAF
+208 WYQQAVEAGELIF
-221 TDVETDA
+221 TDTEIDA

-414 VKPLNSITKRIFEL
+414 VKPLNMITKRIFEL

-457 SHKTVVYMDQVR
+457 SHKTVAYMDQVR

-597 LKTGLIT
+597 LNTGLIT

-616 RGEGYELFKTKHGM
+616 SGDHYELYKTKHGM
-630 VIGAME
+630 VIGAMD
-636 NVTYSEYRLQLQP
+636 NVTYTEHHMQLQP
-649 GDRLFLYT
+649 GDRVFLYT

-669 MFGVNRVLDVLNENT
+669 MFGVKRVLDVLNENP
-684 QCSVTDTLVR
+684 QRSVTDTLVR

-716 LEYKGRKVKK
+716 LEYKGRKATKK
-726 EDSETG
+726 DSETG

>member
-1 MRRVK
+1 M
-6 NLVIGGIQS
+6 IGGIEN
-15 KVFNLIL
+15 KVLNLIL
-22 VTVILLTAAFTAVS
+22 VTVIILAAAFFSVTAYNS
-36 VYHNNMLANLAA
+36 SMLAKLTEQTNQKQLDAITSSTA
-48 ESGEKQKTAISDI
+48 EMIDQVVDGTMARTTQLGALI
-61 TDSVMKTVVEQSM
+61 TD
-74 GRATELESY
+74 ELF
-83 LADEMFHGL
+83 DGL
-92 QTRVQMLGEYATKLL
+92 GVRVNMLGEYAEKLF
-107 SDPDQYP
+107 SGDVDVRPIPYK
-114 RVTYAAPDPT
+114 APDPEK
-124 REGEIAAQLIVAE
+124 EGEVRAQLI
-137 GVDIRNTELA
+137 LA
-147 DRIGLIANMTDLMNS
+147 DGVKLTPHLKQRLGIAANMSDMMIS
-162 LYGVSEQT
+162 LFGASDVT

-176 LPDGVFLVTDDRPE
+176 LPEGAFLVADDRPQSKYDE
-190 AKFDANG
+190 SG
-197 TPIGYDPRTRP
+197 EMISYDPRTRP
-208 WYQLAVEKGGIAF
+208 WYQQAVEAGELIF
-221 TDVETDA
+221 TDTEIDA

-351 SAFSEQVAAQPITEM
+351 SAFSEQVAAQPVTEI

-377 VTTYRSNINRSR
+377 VTTYRGNINRTR

-414 VKPLNSITKRIFEL
+414 VKPLNMITKRIFEL

-597 LKTGLIT
+597 LNTGLIT

-616 RGEGYELFKTKHGM
+616 RGDAYELYKTKHGM

-669 MFGVNRVLDVLNENT
+669 MFGVQRVLDVLNENT

-716 LEYKGRKVKK
+716 LEYKGRKATK

>member
-1 MRRVK
+1 M
-6 NLVIGGIQS
+6 IGGIEN
-15 KVFNLIL
+15 KVLNLIL
-22 VTVILLTAAFTAVS
+22 VTVIILAAAFFSVTAYNS
-36 VYHNNMLANLAA
+36 SMLAKLTEQTNQKQLDAITSSTA
-48 ESGEKQKTAISDI
+48 EMIDQVVDGTMARTTQLGALI
-61 TDSVMKTVVEQSM
+61 TD
-74 GRATELESY
+74 ELF
-83 LADEMFHGL
+83 DGL
-92 QTRVQMLGEYATKLL
+92 GVRVNMLGEYAEKLF
-107 SDPDQYP
+107 SGDVDVRPIPYK
-114 RVTYAAPDPT
+114 APDPEK
-124 REGEIAAQLIVAE
+124 EGEVRAQLI
-137 GVDIRNTELA
+137 LA
-147 DRIGLIANMTDLMNS
+147 DGVKLTPHLKQRLGIAANMSDMMIS
-162 LYGVSEQT
+162 LFGASDVT

-176 LPDGVFLVTDDRPE
+176 LPEGAFLVADDRPQSKYDE
-190 AKFDANG
+190 SG
-197 TPIGYDPRTRP
+197 EMISYDPRTRP
-208 WYQLAVEKGGIAF
+208 WYQQAVEAGELIF
-221 TDVETDA
+221 TDTEIDA

-240 VYRDQKLVAVVGSD
+240 VYRDGKLVAVVGSD

-414 VKPLNSITKRIFEL
+414 VKPLNMITKRIFEL

-597 LKTGLIT
+597 LNTGLIT

>member
-1 MRRVK
+1 M
-6 NLVIGGIQS
+6 IGGIEN
-15 KVFNLIL
+15 KVLNLIL
-22 VTVILLTAAFTAVS
+22 VTVIILAAAFFSVTAYNS
-36 VYHNNMLANLAA
+36 SMLAKLTEQTNQKQLDAITSSTA
-48 ESGEKQKTAISDI
+48 EMIDQVVDGTMARTTQLGALI
-61 TDSVMKTVVEQSM
+61 TD
-74 GRATELESY
+74 ELF
-83 LADEMFHGL
+83 DGL
-92 QTRVQMLGEYATKLL
+92 GVRVNMLGEYAEKLF
-107 SDPDQYP
+107 SGDVDVRPIPYK
-114 RVTYAAPDPT
+114 APDPEK
-124 REGEIAAQLIVAE
+124 EGEVRAQLI
-137 GVDIRNTELA
+137 LA
-147 DRIGLIANMTDLMNS
+147 DGVKLTPHLKQRLGIAANMSDMMIS
-162 LYGVSEQT
+162 LFGASDVT

-176 LPDGVFLVTDDRPE
+176 LPEGAFLVADDRPRSKYDE
-190 AKFDANG
+190 SG
-197 TPIGYDPRTRP
+197 EMISYDPRTRP
-208 WYQLAVEKGGIAF
+208 WYQQAVEAGELIF
-221 TDVETDA
+221 TDTEIDA

-414 VKPLNSITKRIFEL
+414 VKPLNMITKRIFEL

-447 QTLAESFADL
+447 QTLAESFADI
-457 SHKTVVYMDQVR
+457 SHKTVAYMDQVR

-566 SPAEILT
+566 SPAEVLT

-597 LKTGLIT
+597 LNTGLIT

-616 RGEGYELFKTKHGM
+616 SGDHYELYKTKHGM
-630 VIGAME
+630 VIGAMD
-636 NVTYSEYRLQLQP
+636 NVTYTEHHMQLQP
-649 GDRLFLYT
+649 GDRVFLYT

-669 MFGVNRVLDVLNENT
+669 MFGVKRVLDVLNENP
-684 QCSVTDTLVR
+684 QRSVTDTLVR

-716 LEYKGRKVKK
+716 LEYKGRKATKK
-726 EDSETG
+726 DSETG